1 MIRPSWFAREL
12 PRDFGYGR
20 IEVEGDSRLTIPK
33 LLAACIVSALL
44 WVMIVCLWSLV

>member
-1 MIRPSWFAREL
+1 MNKPSWFAREL

-20 IEVEGDSRLTIPK
+20 IEVEGDDHLTIWK

-44 WVMIVCLWSLV
+44 WIGIIALWSLT